1 MLAWPT
7 LGLLAVSVLG
17 TSFISG
23 IFGMAGGM
31 VLVGVLLALFDV
43 EPAML
48 LFGATQTAANKCP
61 TLGFQVAASCR
72 HLLTSIARMASR
84 ASIMNPIAQA
94 STRAPRYPCA
104 KTGSRMKI
112 SEQASAAPA
121 STPRALSHPSMAAEA
136 RIAPRSATA
145 RGPAGSPLATR

>member
-43 EPAML
+43 APAML
-48 LFGATQTAANKCP
+48 LFGVTQTAANGWRC
-61 TLGFQVAASCR
+61 
-72 HLLTSIARMASR
+72 LLWRKHVRWS
-84 ASIMNPIAQA
+84 
-94 STRAPRYPCA
+94 
-104 KTGSRMKI
+104 
-112 SEQASAAPA
+112 
-121 STPRALSHPSMAAEA
+121 
-136 RIAPRSATA
+136 
-145 RGPAGSPLATR
+145 